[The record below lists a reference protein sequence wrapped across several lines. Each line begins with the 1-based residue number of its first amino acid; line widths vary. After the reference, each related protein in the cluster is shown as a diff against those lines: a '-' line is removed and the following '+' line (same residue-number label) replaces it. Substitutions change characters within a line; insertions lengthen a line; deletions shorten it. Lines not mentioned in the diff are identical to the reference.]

1 MLREVGRAWSGHCL
15 AGWARS
21 TLHSGGSELGFDR
34 WEEGF
39 FGKKIIRSKG
49 ECGEAVGSSGEVES
63 SLAGARDPR
72 GEVGVKGGRG
82 GKAVRRWV
90 GSCLERG
97 FSGRSIHAS
106 PIPAG
111 SPAPEWGIIC
121 PGKGS
126 GVSGSGL

>member
-39 FGKKIIRSKG
+39 FGRKIIRSKG

-63 SLAGARDPR
+63 SLAGARGPR
-72 GEVGVKGGRG
+72 GEVRRKG
-82 GKAVRRWV
+82 
-90 GSCLERG
+90 LEWMSRCHLRQPLYY
-97 FSGRSIHAS
+97 F
-106 PIPAG
+106 
-111 SPAPEWGIIC
+111 
-121 PGKGS
+121 
-126 GVSGSGL
+126 